1 MGMQRLW
8 LGVLCIA
15 GCPGAVLQAPPE
27 NSHSPARGGT
37 LGQPVR
43 AVFWHHRRLASNNS
57 SRAREDG
64 GLPPV
69 DAVEGVLASMYAGSP
84 APAVTNSDTASH
96 GSAPN
101 GAQGLPP
108 VDVVEAML
116 HARWANGPPPPL
128 PKDAPPPPQELR
140 HVPTPAPSSDS
151 CRGGPPCPPGHKT
164 AHPKPKAALKAMN
177 LTGAFRGIWHLPRP
191 APAGPFY
198 AIEGDVLHQIKAW
211 KTNASNVQYLQS
223 ALLLRDGDWSTPH
236 DSRVSLEGVYLHK
249 ESKVAMFSR
258 QGVRSSF
265 TAKRAANI
273 SAVAAIFLRRTEQ
286 ARNWAAKQPRFSQ
299 EHFSTSFTNSRC
311 SFFVLLDID
320 TTTAAKGEQS
330 SWSMLSLSAS
340 STPSRTKMTGQVISP
355 ECNIA
360 MTVEEELM
368 DYDGYYG
375 TAFLYTAVVMFSVTF
390 QIALFVKQMEAS
402 QTQASITRVSPFT
415 IALQAGM
422 DAYLCLMHLTTGIIV
437 EALFNAFALCA
448 FFKFVLF
455 AMFEMR
461 YFTQVWKA
469 QLPTGAWPDAETER
483 SEISKL
489 YTRFYSI
496 CVSVI
501 IAGYNYP
508 SSLTMP
514 LIFVGYSFW

>member
-1 MGMQRLW
+1 
-8 LGVLCIA
+8 
-15 GCPGAVLQAPPE
+15 
-27 NSHSPARGGT
+27 
-37 LGQPVR
+37 
-43 AVFWHHRRLASNNS
+43 
-57 SRAREDG
+57 
-64 GLPPV
+64 
-69 DAVEGVLASMYAGSP
+69 
-84 APAVTNSDTASH
+84 
-96 GSAPN
+96 
-101 GAQGLPP
+101 
-108 VDVVEAML
+108 
-116 HARWANGPPPPL
+116 
-128 PKDAPPPPQELR
+128 
-140 HVPTPAPSSDS
+140 
-151 CRGGPPCPPGHKT
+151 
-164 AHPKPKAALKAMN
+164 
-177 LTGAFRGIWHLPRP
+177 
-191 APAGPFY
+191 
-198 AIEGDVLHQIKAW
+198 VLHQIKAW

-236 DSRVSLEGVYLHK
+236 DTRVSLEGVYLHK

-258 QGVRSSF
+258 QGSRSFF

-273 SAVAAIFLRRTEQ
+273 SAVAVTFLRRTEQ

-320 TTTAAKGEQS
+320 TKPAAMAERS
-330 SWSMLSLSAS
+330 SWSKLSLSAS
-340 STPSRTKMTGQVISP
+340 STPARTKMTGQVISP

-360 MTVEEELM
+360 MTVDEELM
-368 DYDGYYG
+368 DYDEYYS
-375 TAFLYTAVVMFSVTF
+375 TAFLYTAVVMVSVTF
-390 QIALFVKQMEAS
+390 QIGLFVKQMEAS

-415 IALQAGM
+415 IALQAVM

-448 FFKFVLF
+448 FCKFVLF

-469 QLPTGAWPDAETER
+469 QLPTGAWPDTETER

-496 CVSVI
+496 CVAVI
-501 IAGYNYP
+501 IAGYSYP
-508 SSLTMP
+508 SQLTMP